1 MKVAVIADGQ
11 FPRTA
16 YPKYLISSADRVVC
30 CDGALQTLEKHG
42 ISPDAV
48 VGDMDSVCGRA
59 LRRYRGKVI
68 KDDDQETNDLTKAV
82 RFSLEEWDD
91 IEELHIIGATG
102 RSEAHT
108 IANVSLLYEY
118 EKSFSLEERGI
129 KLDMVSDYSSIFC
142 LNDSAELHI
151 GKGRRISLFSLDP
164 WLTIKSNGLKWPL
177 DEVVFDSWWK
187 ASLNVASEDVVK
199 LDFSKRAG
207 VIVVLD

>member
-164 WLTIKSNGLKWPL
+164 GLTIKSNGLKWPL